1 MNNHLKLTRTLYIL
15 NLHVINI
22 INKLHKCHIYP
33 NQCSNL
39 QHLQILI
46 IFFWKH
52 VTFLLSHAC
61 ILCKAIREGTCG
73 CENPGGRQMNQEKR
87 NRDLE
92 WVIESYSNSLPNSSN
107 INIALAGL
115 PSCRGILF
123 YPKN

>member
-46 IFFWKH
+46 IFFENMSPFYFPTH
-52 VTFLLSHAC
+52 VYYVRPFAKGPVDVKT
-61 ILCKAIREGTCG
+61 
-73 CENPGGRQMNQEKR
+73 QE
-87 NRDLE
+87 E
-92 WVIESYSNSLPNSSN
+92 WVIESYSNSLFNSSN
-107 INIALAGL
+107 INITLAGL